1 MSKPVNF
8 GKFLKDKREN
18 MGLSQAAI
26 AEKMGYTTP
35 QFVSNWERGLA
46 MPPMKTLKKLA
57 EMYKIPQ
64 QELFDI
70 LLQATVH
77 QVKVNLHKKFYGKKS
92 ASF

>member
-1 MSKPVNF
+1 MGKQVNF
-8 GKFLKDKREN
+8 GKFLKDKREQ

-70 LLQATVH
+70 LLQATIN
-77 QVKVNLHKKFYGKKS
+77 QVKANLHRKFYGKKS
-92 ASF
+92 AGF